1 MRPDVLVFGIGLVL
15 FGTLLSQSTI
25 SDFLLY
31 MVFGVFGVFGAANS
45 IDEYN
50 DYELDLKNRKN
61 RLICPLCDTNLP
73 KELALIQGALLYLL
87 GNFGLFYFFGLSG
100 LLVGVTLTSIT
111 LAYSFS
117 LFDLK
122 GRAVPKV
129 LTNVFSLTLL
139 FLLPHLTKIGWIDL
153 GTILWSVIIF
163 NSILITV
170 LCNDL
175 KDYTVEKTEGLKTL
189 WVIMGVNRL
198 SKMIIFISFSN
209 LLLILFLALTGLIH
223 RFFLLSIPPLIL
235 IKYYYSSLML
245 KDGLGQARK
254 IALGSIIDLTTSTLL
269 FSLLI
274 YLLVY

>member
-25 SDFLLY
+25 PDFLLY